1 MSDRGLLDTSV
12 FVASESGRPI
22 DGDLLPEQGAVSV
35 VTLAELQAGV
45 LAARSTEIRAQRMAT
60 LDVLRDIEVLLIDA
74 EVALVWAQLRVSLAE
89 AGRKINFND
98 LWITATAA
106 RHGVPVVS
114 QDDDFEA
121 VDGMSGVVV
130 LRV

>member
-1 MSDRGLLDTSV
+1 M
-12 FVASESGRPI
+12 
-22 DGDLLPEQGAVSV
+22 
-35 VTLAELQAGV
+35 
-45 LAARSTEIRAQRMAT
+45 
-60 LDVLRDIEVLLIDA
+60 LRDIEVLLIDA

-89 AGRKINFND
+89 AGRKINFT
-98 LWITATAA
+98 ICGSPRRAA